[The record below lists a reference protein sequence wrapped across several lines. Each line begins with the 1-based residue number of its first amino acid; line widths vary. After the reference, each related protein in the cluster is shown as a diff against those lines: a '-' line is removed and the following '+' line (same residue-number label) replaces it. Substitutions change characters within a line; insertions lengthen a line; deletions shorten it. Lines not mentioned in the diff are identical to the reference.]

1 MIYDDLSGF
10 APSPDGTLLA
20 HISDANGSPQP
31 WLTPLTSTEPPR
43 LLDVDGTVTRLAWRP
58 DGSRLLVQV
67 DADGAEN
74 YRLAEIDVATGTID
88 WLTSENTRAEI
99 GVPYASSGNPYSP
112 DGRLLAFSTSERD
125 ESVFDVFVR
134 DLTTG
139 AVTTVL
145 QAGVEVSEDRYLP
158 MFFSPDSRRLL
169 VLRMHQGTEHDLFAC
184 DVATGAIEHLT
195 PHDGPAKFLPAGWSE
210 DGIYV
215 CTTLGRDHT
224 GLALLMP
231 DGSLDWVAT
240 PEHDID
246 SAVLSPDG
254 SRLVWGVN
262 VATYS
267 RLEWLDLRTG
277 ERGTVDRLPRCVA
290 MQEFG
295 YDGQTV
301 HVRGD
306 ELFTLISRPTAAKDV
321 WTANLVTGSTRQ
333 LTDSGPDLPKDLI
346 EPEIV
351 RFPSADGRTV
361 HGLLYRPRGVAS
373 AGVVVDVHG
382 GPEYQTRPW
391 FWPVTQMLL
400 ARGIGVL
407 ATNIRGSSGYGLSY
421 QRLIYRD
428 WGGGDLDDLAGA
440 AAYLNGL
447 SWVDGSRL
455 GVLGASYG
463 GFATLSCVSR
473 LPQLWRAG
481 VSICGVSDLVSDV
494 RSFPPTWR
502 RRAKDWLGDPDD
514 PADFAR
520 LKEASPYVHA
530 HRVRA
535 PLLLVHGINDTRVSI
550 EESDRMAARMV
561 ELDLPVKLVRIDGE
575 GHVVADRETKQSEE
589 QLVVD
594 WFAQH
599 LAP

>member
-1 MIYDDLSGF
+1 MIADQIDGF

-20 HISDANGSPQP
+20 YISDASGSPQP
-31 WLTPLTSTEPPR
+31 WCLRLDGAAAPR
-43 LLDVDGTVTRLAWRP
+43 LSEVDGTVTRLGWRP
-58 DGSRLLVQV
+58 DGSRLLVQI
-67 DADGAEN
+67 DPDGAEN
-74 YRLAEIDVATGTID
+74 YRIAEVDLVSGAVE
-88 WLTSENTRAEI
+88 WLTPEGTRAEI

-112 DGRLLAFSTSERD
+112 DGRLLAYATSARD

-145 QAGVEVSEDRYLP
+145 QAGDEVSEDRYLP

-169 VLRMHQGTEHDLFAC
+169 VLRMHQGTEHDLFVC
-184 DVATGAIEHLT
+184 HLDTGAVEHVT
-195 PHDGPAKFLPAGWSE
+195 PHEGPAKFLPAAWSE

-224 GLALLMP
+224 GLALLKP
-231 DGSLDWVAT
+231 DGSLDWLAT
-240 PEHDID
+240 PDHDID
-246 SAVLSPDG
+246 GAALSPDG
-254 SRLVWGVN
+254 RWLVWGVN
-262 VATYS
+262 VASYS
-267 RLEWLDLRTG
+267 RLEWLNRQTG
-277 ERGTVDRLPRCVA
+277 DRGTVDGLPRCVA
-290 MQEFG
+290 TQEYGF
-295 YDGQTV
+295 DGQTL
-301 HVRGD
+301 HLRGE
-306 ELFTLISRPTAAKDV
+306 ELFVLASRATAAKDAWSV
-321 WTANLVTGSTRQ
+321 NLTTGGVRQ
-333 LTDSGPDLPKDLI
+333 LTDSGPDLPDDLV
-346 EPEIV
+346 EPEVV

-361 HGLLYRPRGVAS
+361 HGLLYRPRGVS
-373 AGVVVDVHG
+373 RAGVVLDIHG
-382 GPEYQTRPW
+382 GPEHQARPW
-391 FWPVTQMLL
+391 FSGMTQRLL

-447 SWVDGSRL
+447 SWVDGQRL
-455 GVLGASYG
+455 GVFGASYG
-463 GFATLSCVSR
+463 GFAALSCLTR

-502 RRAKDWLGDPDD
+502 RRARDWVGDPDD
-514 PADFAR
+514 PADNAR
-520 LKEASPYVHA
+520 LREASPYRHA
-530 HRVRA
+530 HRLQA

-550 EESDRMAARMV
+550 AESDQMYARLV
-561 ELDLPVKLVRIDGE
+561 ELDLPVELVRVDGE
-575 GHVVADRETKQSEE
+575 GHVVADRETRESEE
-589 QLVVD
+589 EMVIE
-594 WFAQH
+594 WFAEH